1 MHVLQAIACHM
12 LSIDM
17 SWGATS
23 KEAENTT
30 FFEEMSKILQKFK
43 FTFVFCF
50 VMIAVMVPSKVRSV
64 GRMVQYGWQT
74 TTFTA
79 IWPLSTVA
87 FHFLL
92 PLVLNLGLMQF
103 TF

>member
-17 SWGATS
+17 LWGATS

-30 FFEEMSKILQKFK
+30 SFEEVPKILQKFK

-50 VMIAVMVPSKVRSV
+50 VMIAVMMVLSRVRPV
-64 GRMVQYGWQT
+64 GRMVQYGWQIT
-74 TTFTA
+74 YSDLAAECGGGVSFFCCR
-79 IWPLSTVA
+79 SC
-87 FHFLL
+87 
-92 PLVLNLGLMQF
+92 
-103 TF
+103 